1 MDPCLRRDD
10 GYLRSQIMTTALT
23 TKHCEACEGIGNAL
37 NPNQIQELMPQL
49 SHDWTVTSDHRQ
61 IKKSLSFKNFY
72 ETMAFVNAMAWI
84 ANQENHH
91 PDLEIGYNYCH
102 ITLMTH
108 ALQGLSLNDF
118 ICAAKF
124 DRLLG

>member
-1 MDPCLRRDD
+1 MSTDL
-10 GYLRSQIMTTALT
+10 S
-23 TKHCEACEGIGNAL
+23 TKRCEACEGIGKAL
-37 NPNQIQELMPQL
+37 DSAQIKPLMSQL
-49 SHDWTVTSDHRQ
+49 AEGWEVTADHRQ

-72 ETMAFVNAMAWI
+72 ETMAFVNAVAWI

-124 DRLLG
+124 DQLFN